1 MANELLVYHNWIY
14 CKIQEALQRILL
26 CKLRTDWTAATQ
38 LPLIYVF
45 LPSMLCNW
53 SFLEF
58 VPYGILGVHKEVN
71 LVGQEALWRSCFC
84 RIIFV
89 MWVPKHSPYAWP
101 LCALIQCLTH
111 PKTQESI
118 WGCCFVF
125 FLSLLHTPNPTSLS
139 PPPFLRLR
147 AWIPCAACLHLPGAQ
162 STGVCPALLALKL
175 LTYIISPPVI
185 IFFPYRLLS
194 LNFYTCSFHSF
205 LYRAYWISLERL
217 PFIKEFFFP
226 PCWHFSFSYCARQS
240 TQGS

>member
-45 LPSMLCNW
+45 LPSLLCNW

-89 MWVPKHSPYAWP
+89 MWVLKRSPSAWP
-101 LCALIQCLTH
+101 LCALIQCLTRR
-111 PKTQESI
+111 PKKAS
-118 WGCCFVF
+118 
-125 FLSLLHTPNPTSLS
+125 
-139 PPPFLRLR
+139 
-147 AWIPCAACLHLPGAQ
+147 
-162 STGVCPALLALKL
+162 GVVVL
-175 LTYIISPPVI
+175 
-185 IFFPYRLLS
+185 
-194 LNFYTCSFHSF
+194 
-205 LYRAYWISLERL
+205 
-217 PFIKEFFFP
+217 
-226 PCWHFSFSYCARQS
+226 FSFSLSS
-240 TQGS
+240 TPPTQFLFLPYLFWGSGLEFHVQPASTSPVLRAQVCVQPCWLWNS